1 MTFGERLYQLRKEK
15 NLSQEELAER
25 LAVSRQSISRWE
37 NGTASPDFEK
47 TVRLSEIFETTTD
60 YLLKGTAASLN
71 VSDSEMEMPAAKTS
85 IPTWRKILAAVLLVL
100 SGPGFLFG
108 LFGGGW
114 LEYYIAGPLPLAVLG
129 FILLFSK
136 KRTLLR
142 FIWTLYLFTTTFLDM
157 SMGLSWNYFFLIF
170 RSHHAAFNQYI
181 PSGTALFLLMLAV
194 VIYTAFTFRKHPV
207 KNKKLHLITLCLM
220 PLAFLFQEY
229 LSGTVLL
236 DLSMKL
242 ALTQSSLHRVIILLI
257 YLIRLAII
265 TAFAVLLAQTIYRIR
280 KK

>member
-15 NLSQEELAER
+15 NLSQEELAEH

-37 NGTASPDFEK
+37 NGTATPDFEK
-47 TVRLSEIFETTTD
+47 TVRLSELFETTTD
-60 YLLKGTAASLN
+60 YLLKGTAESLN
-71 VSDSEMEMPAAKTS
+71 VSDSETPAAKTS
-85 IPTWRKILAAVLLVL
+85 IPTWRKVLAAVLLVL
-100 SGPGFLFG
+100 SGLGFLNGFI
-108 LFGGGW
+108 GGGW
-114 LEYYIAGPLPLAVLG
+114 LEYYISIPLPLAVLG
-129 FILLFSK
+129 FILLFSR

-142 FIWTLYLFTTTFLDM
+142 FIWTLYLFTTTLLDM

-170 RSHHAAFNQYI
+170 RSHPAAFNQYI

-220 PLAFLFQEY
+220 PLAYLFQEY

-242 ALTQSSLHRVIILLI
+242 ALAQSSLHRVIILLI